1 MRERES
7 NLCNST
13 TVAYSQ
19 ASASKGAHFC
29 RLFAVYFH
37 CCNTVQWW
45 KVDRHTQ
52 TDTDYCTAPVCTVLY
67 CTATVS
73 PSTFPPQLSPSTHEP
88 PNLNLD
94 NSAVDWLT
102 DWITENACC
111 RCCCW
116 KKWLDCSG
124 ECYTCEPAQ
133 LSTAAVAAACSVIT
147 GERKNSSSSSKSE
160 RRSHAFI

>member
-29 RLFAVYFH
+29 RLFAVCFH

-52 TDTDYCTAPVCTVLY
+52 TPTTVLLQSVLY
-67 CTATVS
+67 CTVQQLWA
-73 PSTFPPQLSPSTHEP
+73 PQLFP
-88 PNLNLD
+88 LNFLT
-94 NSAVDWLT
+94 SRQTWTWITAQWT

-124 ECYTCEPAQ
+124 ECHTCEPAQ